1 MQHWAALIF
10 QACEQIHLI
19 WMYYI
24 QEGKFSRWQFKQQV
38 EMESAP
44 CSLRSWEMGRTQE
57 SSLGPGSRGNPAGVD
72 RASDWLLDPTLLHLH
87 ADYPIS

>member
-1 MQHWAALIF
+1 
-10 QACEQIHLI
+10 
-19 WMYYI
+19 
-24 QEGKFSRWQFKQQV
+24 
-38 EMESAP
+38 MESAP
-44 CSLRSWEMGRTQE
+44 CSLRSWEMCRTQE